1 MEIPLNKHISFNLFF
16 KYYVYN
22 IYTSYLMDEQID
34 DQIILQSVQG
44 INKIRPPT
52 LDFIKLK
59 DTKDYTEYSIITKK
73 INKGK
78 KEDANPLTNY
88 LNSFIFCNET
98 LNIKMP
104 KKKFMIKNNK
114 KRFAY
119 VVGMFPNPK
128 NKKPAYLDGCIL
140 AALGLKRQK
149 TNADI
154 ICMITHDIDKDTKQ
168 KLEVVFDK
176 VMYVPYISP
185 YDMGGKGK
193 LKTIMMD
200 PDLFKNCPNYTKDH
214 PYVHVFFKLH
224 IFNPTLFPYEKVCF
238 VDSDLVPLNY
248 YDSLFMLDCP
258 AGFVEYRKKWP
269 YLESYNWDRCD
280 YLEHGKPI
288 PKEITDVDKKTGA
301 DVNAGLLLVEP
312 NQKEYDEMIHELTL
326 PTEQWMGPDK
336 YHKGFWSFDFDAP
349 TGIAFV
355 DSSYCY
361 PEQNY
366 LTKRYSGSWKFIEFA
381 FQSWTLDPCNSF
393 GIHMAAFNPKPWF
406 KQPIGVTIKLNHK
419 FLPYIEQWRK
429 KDVKIPVT
437 LKENSKEN
445 YDNISYSYEIFNEV
459 ILWGLINF
467 KKLQDFFIHDTQIH
481 GTKISFDKDDF
492 KKLST
497 KENMQYKLLKN
508 FKKDTP
514 LYDKLS
520 LSQQYICNLLKND
533 KETETE
539 LKDKYLQICSSK
551 KIGNAT
557 PSDYNM
563 KIIEY
568 PNHIVRY
575 QHNQKLLMKEG
586 QIPLGKYKG
595 KQLKGLKKK
604 DIEDIKD
611 SDEYARNKV
620 FRNFINRQKGGR
632 RRTNKKTNK
641 VLLRNKLSKRR
652 LSRAKRI
659 KKLKHNTTL
668 YYFSMKGCFY
678 CNEFNPLWNQL
689 VKKYKGTLTMK
700 KIVRD
705 TNPRVTKTFNVT
717 MFPTIILVKGDTQHI
732 FQEDRT
738 LQTIVTFLQKHR
750 VI

>member
-224 IFNPTLFPYEKVCF
+224 IFNPTLFPYEKVC
-238 VDSDLVPLNY
+238 L
-248 YDSLFMLDCP
+248 
-258 AGFVEYRKKWP
+258 
-269 YLESYNWDRCD
+269 
-280 YLEHGKPI
+280 
-288 PKEITDVDKKTGA
+288 
-301 DVNAGLLLVEP
+301 
-312 NQKEYDEMIHELTL
+312 
-326 PTEQWMGPDK
+326 
-336 YHKGFWSFDFDAP
+336 
-349 TGIAFV
+349 
-355 DSSYCY
+355 
-361 PEQNY
+361 
-366 LTKRYSGSWKFIEFA
+366 
-381 FQSWTLDPCNSF
+381 
-393 GIHMAAFNPKPWF
+393 
-406 KQPIGVTIKLNHK
+406 
-419 FLPYIEQWRK
+419 
-429 KDVKIPVT
+429 
-437 LKENSKEN
+437 
-445 YDNISYSYEIFNEV
+445 
-459 ILWGLINF
+459 
-467 KKLQDFFIHDTQIH
+467 
-481 GTKISFDKDDF
+481 
-492 KKLST
+492 
-497 KENMQYKLLKN
+497 
-508 FKKDTP
+508 
-514 LYDKLS
+514 
-520 LSQQYICNLLKND
+520 
-533 KETETE
+533 
-539 LKDKYLQICSSK
+539 
-551 KIGNAT
+551 
-557 PSDYNM
+557 
-563 KIIEY
+563 
-568 PNHIVRY
+568 
-575 QHNQKLLMKEG
+575 
-586 QIPLGKYKG
+586 
-595 KQLKGLKKK
+595 
-604 DIEDIKD
+604 
-611 SDEYARNKV
+611 
-620 FRNFINRQKGGR
+620 
-632 RRTNKKTNK
+632 
-641 VLLRNKLSKRR
+641 
-652 LSRAKRI
+652 
-659 KKLKHNTTL
+659 
-668 YYFSMKGCFY
+668 
-678 CNEFNPLWNQL
+678 
-689 VKKYKGTLTMK
+689 
-700 KIVRD
+700 
-705 TNPRVTKTFNVT
+705 
-717 MFPTIILVKGDTQHI
+717 
-732 FQEDRT
+732 
-738 LQTIVTFLQKHR
+738 
-750 VI
+750 